1 MQDRKLI
8 LAVGTD
14 DGIGM
19 KLDDHC
25 GQSKYFF
32 IYEIDR
38 EGYKLLEKRKN
49 VKYNEDESRKDGD
62 PGKARAVSSVL
73 KDVDVLA
80 CSIFGPNIK
89 RMLEKYVCVVPKVKT
104 IDGSLKLIKD
114 NIDLIYKML
123 DETERKPLILK

>member
-1 MQDRKLI
+1 MSDRKLI
-8 LAVGTD
+8 LAIGTD
-14 DGIGM
+14 DGVSM

-25 GQSKYFF
+25 GQSKYFY

-38 EGYKLLEKRKN
+38 EGHKLLEKREN
-49 VKYNEDESRKDGD
+49 VKYNEDEDRKDGN
-62 PGKARAVSSVL
+62 PEKARAVSSVL

-89 RMLEKYVCVVPKVKT
+89 RMLKKYVCVVPKVKT
-104 IDGSLKLIKD
+104 IDDSLRLIKG